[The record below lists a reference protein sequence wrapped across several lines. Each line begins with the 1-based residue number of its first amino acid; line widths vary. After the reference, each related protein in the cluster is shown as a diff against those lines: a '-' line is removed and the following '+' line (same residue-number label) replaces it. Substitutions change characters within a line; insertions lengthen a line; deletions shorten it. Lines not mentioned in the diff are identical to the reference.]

1 MDNSS
6 RNVHQSDAKTIEI
19 NWAERKIRYAIG
31 PNKTIEVTFL
41 QPSKY
46 FDTFEWCVIIALT
59 QNYCTET
66 KSAKWTGAN
75 ETLFDIFKHVR
86 NWTFSY
92 SSLTANW
99 SVIRTGKTT
108 SKKLATFIVKIND
121 EKLRSAA
128 KDSAGTS
135 KLLLKQAGAELFQI
149 SKGDGYYYLGQ
160 RQSVGHDQYRYL
172 SADIINPDE
181 HFNHFQAEVSKV
193 FESHEFAAIL
203 NKERTLVEFIPQI
216 TDSDYNFETLLTT
229 AKQSIL
235 IAGQN
240 LYSITYGEK
249 SFVTNILEWFAVGT
263 DRKLQLILCDPTS
276 TAAVKYYSL
285 LYGDAFTEHLCQSIT
300 RLKEWQKKFSKYT
313 FTVQVTQIVPSSM
326 TVVDYKTGNDAMVI
340 TPMLFEPRAS
350 LKPYFLLNNAKT
362 NLSLSNIYEMYDQR
376 FISPRITRKLDQV
389 TDEEIDAC
397 RKLAQ
402 KEGYG

>member
-1 MDNSS
+1 MDNSL
-6 RNVHQSDAKTIEI
+6 RNAHQSGAKTIEI
-19 NWAERKIRYAIG
+19 NWSERKIRYAFG

-41 QPSKY
+41 EPSKY

-59 QNYCTET
+59 QTYCTKT

-99 SVIRTGKTT
+99 SVIRTGKIT
-108 SKKLATFIVKIND
+108 SKKLATFIVKINN
-121 EKLRSAA
+121 EQLSSAA

-149 SKGDGYYYLGQ
+149 SKGDAYYYLGE

-181 HFNHFQAEVSKV
+181 HFNHFQAEVSKI

-216 TDSDYNFETLLTT
+216 ADSDYDFENLLTT

-240 LYSITYGEK
+240 LYTITYGER
-249 SFVTNILEWFAVGT
+249 SFVTNILEWFAAGE
-263 DRKLQLILCDPTS
+263 DRKLRLILCDPTS
-276 TAAVKYYSL
+276 NAAVEYYSL
-285 LYGDAFTEHLCQSIT
+285 VYGEAFTEHLCQSIT
-300 RLKEWQKKFSKYT
+300 RLKEWQKRFSKYV
-313 FTVQVTQIVPSSM
+313 FTVQVTQAVPSSM

-362 NLSLSNIYEMYDQR
+362 SLSLSNIYGLYNQR
-376 FISPRITRKLDQV
+376 FISPLITRDLDQV
-389 TDEEIDAC
+389 TDEEIEAC
-397 RKLAQ
+397 RRRA
-402 KEGYG
+402 KEDGYG